1 VLEIVIMGVLGGL
14 IYSYKLKKETYFINF
29 LKGILIGVLGY
40 LISFMPDMVRGDVIS
55 FHKELGAL
63 MLCLLIGA
71 FVGLVFMLGFHLK
84 E

>member
-1 VLEIVIMGVLGGL
+1 MLEIVIIGILGGL
-14 IYSYKLKKETYFINF
+14 IYSYKPKKETYFTNF

-40 LISFMPDMVRGDVIS
+40 LISFMPDMVRGDIIF

-63 MLCLLIGA
+63 LLCLLIGA
-71 FVGLVFMLGFHLK
+71 FVGLFFMLGFHLK